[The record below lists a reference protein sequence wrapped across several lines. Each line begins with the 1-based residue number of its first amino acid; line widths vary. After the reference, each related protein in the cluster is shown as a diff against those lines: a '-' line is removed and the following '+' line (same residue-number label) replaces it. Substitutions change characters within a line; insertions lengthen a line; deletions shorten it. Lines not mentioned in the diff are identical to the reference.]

1 MKKQDKR
8 LAAVL
13 CNGGSRRKEGLSHE
27 ALKGDCAQL
36 LAQNEGGPFDCAY
49 GCVGGL
55 SCANVCPVHAVA
67 LNKKN
72 VARVNRAVCT
82 GCGACVKACPRNL
95 IRLIPEENTLIPRCA
110 NPKSAADARKECD
123 VSCIACGLC
132 VKNCPTN
139 AITIEGNRAVLHP
152 ERCISCGMCAVKCPQ
167 GVITDVDGIFATM

>member
-55 SCANVCPVHAVA
+55 SCANVCPVHA
-67 LNKKN
+67 
-72 VARVNRAVCT
+72 AVT
-82 GCGACVKACPRNL
+82 Y
-95 IRLIPEENTLIPRCA
+95 T
-110 NPKSAADARKECD
+110 
-123 VSCIACGLC
+123 
-132 VKNCPTN
+132 
-139 AITIEGNRAVLHP
+139 H
-152 ERCISCGMCAVKCPQ
+152 
-167 GVITDVDGIFATM
+167 